1 MSVWCGC
8 VAVCLWLSVS
18 GGVCRYLSV
27 AVCGGGGVATVVVV
41 VL

>member
-1 MSVWCGC
+1 MCLCG
-8 VAVCLWLSVS
+8 VAVWLSVS
-18 GGVCRYLSV
+18 GCVRRYLSV